1 MSGPY
6 TCEEAEQILCRL
18 FYTLPLIV
26 AEQDYGLN
34 LPPKLK
40 VCHNFLNGDKFLGT
54 GLVNSFVE
62 KEFFPTHFDMTQN
75 VEDVMSQISSAIG
88 HVFSTHGAVLYHG
101 LRFFARG
108 AHLLL
113 VYFMLLI
120 WLPDCIR
127 AG

>member
-1 MSGPY
+1 MELNASCMSGPY
-6 TCEEAEQILCRL
+6 TCEEAKQILRRP

-26 AEQDYGLN
+26 AEQDYGPN
-34 LPPKLK
+34 PPKLR

-62 KEFFPTHFDMTQN
+62 KEFFPTHFDMAQN
-75 VEDVMSQISSAIG
+75 VEDVMSQISSAVG
-88 HVFSTHGAVLYHG
+88 HVFGTHGAVLYHG

-108 AHLLL
+108 ARLLL

-120 WLPDCIR
+120 
-127 AG
+127 